1 MRAVKEPIM
10 CLATFDLAAYIETI
24 PLIPLHQFDMGSLEL
39 KQRDTEEKT
48 IFFWFSVGVLNCCR

>member
-1 MRAVKEPIM
+1 M

-39 KQRDTEEKT
+39 KQRDAEEKT